1 MRVTLP
7 RIGLNEGSLLRRT
20 LLHVATFVLGT
31 MTFIGIVSLVLVS
44 VAKGLVAPRAE
55 AAEEDVRAVAS
66 AGKAAPMAPVARPG
80 RTLGKRPV
88 TVPTP
93 PPSKDD

>member
-1 MRVTLP
+1 VALP

-20 LLHVATFVLGT
+20 LLHVATFVLGS

-44 VAKGLVAPRAE
+44 VAKSLVAPRPE
-55 AAEEDVRAVAS
+55 APEEDTRAVAS
-66 AGKAAPMAPVARPG
+66 AGKPAPMVPLARPG
-80 RTLGKRPV
+80 RGLGRRTP
-88 TVPTP
+88 TVPTT